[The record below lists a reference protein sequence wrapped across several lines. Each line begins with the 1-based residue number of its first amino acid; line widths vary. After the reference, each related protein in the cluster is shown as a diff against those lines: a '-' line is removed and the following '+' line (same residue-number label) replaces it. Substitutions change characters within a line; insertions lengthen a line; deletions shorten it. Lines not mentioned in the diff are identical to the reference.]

1 MKSSNAI
8 AGRFNKYLNSLTPQ
22 HKFPP
27 AINSNWLSIVI
38 FIASLLFNIINF
50 RSVPITIRTR
60 APKGMPRDE
69 KRMEKKQ
76 QRRGKKLSYKPI
88 SEDARANI
96 VVEAEEEEVPKKP
109 LIEKKT
115 QPRELNRLS

>member
-1 MKSSNAI
+1 
-8 AGRFNKYLNSLTPQ
+8 
-22 HKFPP
+22 
-27 AINSNWLSIVI
+27 
-38 FIASLLFNIINF
+38 
-50 RSVPITIRTR
+50 
-60 APKGMPRDE
+60 MPRDE

-76 QRRGKKLSYKPI
+76 RRRGKKLSYKPI